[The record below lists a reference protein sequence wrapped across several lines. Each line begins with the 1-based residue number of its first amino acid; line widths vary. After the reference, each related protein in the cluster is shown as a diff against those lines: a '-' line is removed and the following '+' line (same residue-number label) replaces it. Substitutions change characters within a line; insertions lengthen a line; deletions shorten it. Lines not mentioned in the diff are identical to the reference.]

1 MLACTNRARAF
12 RADPGP
18 AFQNFESIMNKS
30 LPSLVAIVAALASP
44 LALAHGDGQHAPA
57 PRADRHAHSA
67 GHAAQPTSNTAFG
80 RAGDPAKVTRAIR
93 VDMSDDMRFSPAV
106 ITVQRGETVRL
117 DVVNKGQVLHELV
130 LGTADELRA
139 HAEAMRKSPGMEHDA
154 PQMVH
159 VKPGR
164 QGEVVWQFTEAGE
177 FDFACLLPG
186 HFEAGMVGKV
196 VVR

>member
-1 MLACTNRARAF
+1 MRTS
-12 RADPGP
+12 GP
-18 AFQNFESIMNKS
+18 AFQIFESIMNTS
-30 LPSLVAIVAALASP
+30 LPGLVAILAALASP
-44 LALAHGDGQHAPA
+44 LALAHGDGHHAPST
-57 PRADRHAHSA
+57 RTEHAHPSS
-67 GHAAQPTSNTAFG
+67 HAAESPANTAFG

-106 ITVQRGETVRL
+106 ITVRRGETVRL